1 MLEQYGDFL
10 DTEEA
15 AKELHRS
22 VWSIRDLCRK
32 GILPSV
38 KIGGSILIPKK
49 LLIEHIESTMTGKAL

>member
-10 DTEEA
+10 DTKEA

-22 VWSIRDLCRK
+22 EWSIRDLCRK

-49 LLIEHIESTMTGKAL
+49 QLVEHIQASMTGKAL